1 MIQTDTGPQQ
11 LTWSQVKDRKKRRE
25 ATFTLV
31 TDDEAATAY
40 RLAKARRDDLPFGA
54 TADDRAAA
62 QAAVDDAERAVRAS
76 ALTMRLRAMPRKGDG
91 SFDALKAEHPPTE
104 DDNKSVQQ
112 SSGNAKAKALWHAD
126 TFYPALV
133 AASLTEP
140 KVTVEEAAE
149 MAADWN
155 DGEWTELYL
164 TALDVNQRKTD
175 TAGLTFS

>member
-1 MIQTDTGPQQ
+1 MIDTDNGPKQ

-31 TDDEAATAY
+31 TDDDAASAY
-40 RLAKARRDDLPFGA
+40 RQAKARRDDLPFNA

-62 QAAVDDAERAVRAS
+62 QAAVDEAELAVRAS
-76 ALTMRLRAMPRKGDG
+76 ALTMRLRAMPRKGDN
-91 SFDALKAEHPPTE
+91 SFDVLKAEHPPTE
-104 DDNKSVQQ
+104 DDNKTVQQ
-112 SSGNAKAKALWHAD
+112 SSGNLKSKALWHAD

-133 AASLTEP
+133 AASLIEP
-140 KVTVEEAAE
+140 KVTVEQALE

-155 DGEWTELYL
+155 EGEWVELYL

-175 TAGLTFS
+175 TAGALFS